1 VDEVQNNKEQN
12 GNLKTALQLQQK
24 HLHEVD
30 HKLADSVKMLKEGVA
45 TVIKKSKSCR
55 GKPS

>member
-1 VDEVQNNKEQN
+1 VDEVQNKKEQN

-45 TVIKKSKSCR
+45 TVIKKSKS
-55 GKPS
+55 